1 MESRIDSVMNTDPEF
16 DRHEKTVYSDVGL
29 IVLGKLVE
37 KVSGKPLDQY
47 VDSLLFDPLGMNS
60 SFFNPPKHK
69 LKRVV
74 PTEISAITNEV
85 ILGYVHDENAFSIG
99 GVAGHAGLFS
109 TAMDIAKFSQMML
122 NNGLYGWKRFFKPET
137 VNLFTMKA
145 NIVKESSRALGWDTP
160 AGKSSG
166 GVYLSDSS
174 FGHTGFTGTSLW
186 IDPDNNLFVI
196 LFTNAVHPKREYKN
210 PKYFDWRQRIHSSV
224 YELLKLNSVNPNL
237 EFRDRW
243 K

>member
-1 MESRIDSVMNTDPEF
+1 
-16 DRHEKTVYSDVGL
+16 
-29 IVLGKLVE
+29 
-37 KVSGKPLDQY
+37 
-47 VDSLLFDPLGMNS
+47 MNS
-60 SFFNPPKHK
+60 SFFNPPKNK

-74 PTEISAITNEV
+74 PTEISAIINEV

-166 GVYLSDSS
+166 GVYLS
-174 FGHTGFTGTSLW
+174 L
-186 IDPDNNLFVI
+186 
-196 LFTNAVHPKREYKN
+196 
-210 PKYFDWRQRIHSSV
+210 IHI
-224 YELLKLNSVNPNL
+224 
-237 EFRDRW
+237 
-243 K
+243 